1 MLSSL
6 NRESSSSNRES
17 SSPPQYTIEVLSSKR
32 KPKLTKIDSKQIKQ
46 KKKYRSNFL
55 KLKNL
60 YKNLSDILLKLKKE
74 KDTKQDEF
82 RNIMDELEKKKSLI
96 NKEIEDLYDQ
106 HGILENKLDTDLT
119 EEEKKIKGDFEKKKL
134 LLITEKDI
142 ISQQLENIH
151 ISEERKHLYELSMC
165 IYKTKFSIDK
175 LLKIFD
181 SEEIFN
187 GTSVEEIEELLG
199 EYENNTSE
207 YLKITKDTKDTTE
220 LKINY
225 EITIIFEKNRIN
237 KIRDKVLEK
246 QFEIKSDALP
256 KIKSY
261 KELDEDFYYNMN
273 QVNDAYSSVN
283 KNGKSGGNNTSSKK
297 KYKNKKKTI
306 KRGKVYKKYKKKT
319 IKIGKVYKKYNKISS
334 KRKIYKKRL

>member
-119 EEEKKIKGDFEKKKL
+119 EEEKKIKGDFEKK
-134 LLITEKDI
+134 
-142 ISQQLENIH
+142 N
-151 ISEERKHLYELSMC
+151 C
-165 IYKTKFSIDK
+165 
-175 LLKIFD
+175 
-181 SEEIFN
+181 
-187 GTSVEEIEELLG
+187 
-199 EYENNTSE
+199 
-207 YLKITKDTKDTTE
+207 YL
-220 LKINY
+220 
-225 EITIIFEKNRIN
+225 
-237 KIRDKVLEK
+237 
-246 QFEIKSDALP
+246 
-256 KIKSY
+256 
-261 KELDEDFYYNMN
+261 
-273 QVNDAYSSVN
+273 
-283 KNGKSGGNNTSSKK
+283 
-297 KYKNKKKTI
+297 
-306 KRGKVYKKYKKKT
+306 
-319 IKIGKVYKKYNKISS
+319 
-334 KRKIYKKRL
+334 